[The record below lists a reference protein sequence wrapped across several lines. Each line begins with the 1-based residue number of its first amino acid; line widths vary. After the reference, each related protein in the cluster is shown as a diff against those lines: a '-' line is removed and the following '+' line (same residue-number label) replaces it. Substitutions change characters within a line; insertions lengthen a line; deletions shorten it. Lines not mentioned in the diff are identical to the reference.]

1 MRLPPRHPLLWWHQR
16 PSHLLPERSGAAR
29 TPVSDCVF
37 VPHNLSVEK
46 SEMSIDLPGP
56 ETIVELCSEADRTVF
71 SCSEGSTTGVK
82 DPDLYERQEA
92 ACAQL
97 EEELRGE
104 PWLNPNYQ
112 HLFQG
117 TCLALGGPLS
127 CQRLTPPAPSSPASG
142 TPSSTQEAPQ
152 PLLPRRGPP
161 SHVQAQGPPS
171 HVQARGPR
179 SHTHDCPVTGHF
191 LGRQLGII
199 AVLYGLLNCTA
210 AAFCTAGL
218 LIGDGAAC

>member
-37 VPHNLSVEK
+37 VPHDLSVEK

-56 ETIVELCSEADRTVF
+56 ETIAELCSEADRTVF

-104 PWLNPNYQ
+104 PWLNPDYQ

-117 TCLALGGPLS
+117 TRLALGGPLS
-127 CQRLTPPAPSSPASG
+127 RQRLTPPAPSSPASG

-152 PLLPRRGPP
+152 LGSRVPTGRKRRPHRRHPLQQPEV
-161 SHVQAQGPPS
+161 S
-171 HVQARGPR
+171 
-179 SHTHDCPVTGHF
+179 
-191 LGRQLGII
+191 
-199 AVLYGLLNCTA
+199 
-210 AAFCTAGL
+210 
-218 LIGDGAAC
+218 DGVSSS